1 MCWNTSSG
9 CVLCVCLFISAGGTC
24 LVGERHDHR
33 AQFAGGRG
41 HPVEKCLESPET
53 KWRGPEVYVCQ
64 VWLCHVQV
72 FPGLWGT
79 STAVWCC
86 FIFLY
91 IYFCP
96 LNKCKQSWFVFQ
108 DERATVPL
116 IQLASF
122 MPPTAVPMFRWA
134 AFFSFFFLTQIFMF
148 LLLFLLPK
156 TSWII
161 LSFIL
166 LSYS

>member
-9 CVLCVCLFISAGGTC
+9 CVLCVCLFISAGSTC

-33 AQFAGGRG
+33 VQFAGGRG

-86 FIFLY
+86 FIFY
-91 IYFCP
+91 IFIFVPWINVSSHDLFSRMSELLFLSYSWPRLCP
-96 LNKCKQSWFVFQ
+96 RPQCRCSG
-108 DERATVPL
+108 E
-116 IQLASF
+116 QL
-122 MPPTAVPMFRWA
+122 
-134 AFFSFFFLTQIFMF
+134 FFFFFLTQIFMF